1 MKGVFMLSS
10 SSRRGVFA
18 VAVIAL
24 AAGGGLSA
32 AEPAAG
38 PHRIVFLAGGR
49 SHGPGEHEFH
59 AGCQLL
65 AKALNE
71 SGLPVKAEV
80 IKGWP
85 QDASV
90 LDGAKALVF
99 YSDATSVVG
108 KGWEKTDA
116 LARAGT
122 GVMFMH
128 YAVHPS
134 KADGEK
140 YFRPWIGGAFEDGFS
155 VNPHWVADLEALSG
169 HPVAR
174 GISGPV
180 KCFDEFYY
188 NMRFRPNRGEVL
200 DLATATPSRDRVIR
214 YINLWNEHGVEGLG
228 KKQTL
233 MWGVERP
240 DGGRG
245 VGFTGGH
252 YHRNWA
258 IDGFRT
264 LVLNAIVWTAGVE
277 VPSGG
282 VVSKAVS
289 EDELNANLDD
299 KGPNKPRLTVPT
311 VAELAAMKPA
321 EIQADREAKFAK
333 PAAAKAADAAPAAGP
348 ANASVPAKAAAVG
361 QPKTTPGVLWRSGVV
376 TAATPGRAVDFDVDL
391 GGARKIWLVV
401 EDEGSYAMD
410 WADWVSPRFVGPGGE
425 RPLTDL
431 KWRSASTGWG
441 DVRKDLNAAGRPMR
455 VAGREERGIG
465 THAPSVI
472 EFDVPEGMTR
482 LVGRGGHDDGGAEQG
497 DGGSV
502 VFAVHSREPRAAA
515 KAVARRSGPVDPA
528 DGPGTLDVADGLEA
542 TLFAGEPLLS
552 SPSDID
558 VDAKGRVWAC
568 EVMNYRGKANTRA
581 EGDRILVLEDGDGD
595 GTADKQTVFHQGR
608 DVDSALGICVIG
620 EGPGRKVVV
629 SCAPNVFVF
638 HDDDGDLKA
647 DRKDVLFSHTG
658 VAQHDHSVHAF
669 MVGPDGRW
677 YFNFGNTGKAVHD
690 KDGKPVTERFGNVV
704 NDSGKPY
711 RQGMVFRCKPDG
723 TDFEVLG
730 HNFRNNYE
738 VAVDSFGGLWQSDND
753 DDGNRGV
760 RINFVMEYGNF
771 GYVDE
776 RTGAGWQTP
785 RTNLEPDSPERH
797 WHLNDPGVVPNLLQ
811 TGGGSPTGICVYEGS
826 LLPSRFHGSLIHCD
840 AGPNVMRAYH
850 VSPSGSG
857 YRAESEVVID
867 GSADRWFRPSDVCVA
882 PDGSLIVADWYDPGV
897 GGHGMG
903 DTQKGRIYRIA
914 PVGSKWSVPP
924 CDLATVA
931 GAVAALASPNISARG
946 TALERLAKEPAAA
959 APALAQAFDKA
970 TDARVRARLAW
981 AAGMLPGQADAW
993 IAKLAADKD
1002 ENLRSIAIRMAR
1014 RVQGD
1019 VLARVEAAAD
1029 DPSPAVRREAALAL
1043 KGVAGEQADRAWA
1056 RLAGRH
1062 VAGDRW
1068 DVEALG
1074 IGADGT
1080 AGFKGP
1086 TQWDARLAAWLT
1098 AVNGNW
1104 KTPAGREIVWRSR
1117 GAATPAMLCELIADP
1132 STTTNESL
1140 ALLRALDFQD
1150 PERMRDAVRPLVT
1163 SFAAPEEKLRVVLP
1177 ELVARLDRA
1186 DAADPAV
1193 AKRIDET
1200 VAFVAGTD
1208 RFPEL
1213 VARFQLKGRADE
1225 LMSMAAAEGASE
1237 QVAANAAGLALDFG
1251 ADGAL
1256 RAAALTGDPAGLR
1269 LVNAVG
1275 VRGTPKAL
1283 GLLKSI
1289 LADASSSP
1297 EVRAAAVKALA
1308 RSNTGAKDVVA
1319 LARAGELTG
1328 SLPQVAAVAI
1338 ASSPWGDVR
1347 QSAADVLPM
1356 PKAKGGSLP
1365 PVADLLKRGGR
1376 ADRGKAVFA
1385 GVGTCAKCHVVGG
1398 EGKSVGP
1405 NLSGI
1410 GAKLSKSVLYESI
1423 LAPSAAISHNFE
1435 TYTAILADGRSVSGL
1450 LVSKSPE
1457 QVVIR
1462 GADGIDQTL
1471 PTGDVEELLKQPVS
1485 LMPADLAA
1493 VMSAE
1498 ELVDLVAW
1506 LETLKQTN

>member
-1 MKGVFMLSS
+1 MKGVFMHSS
-10 SSRRGVFA
+10 SSRRVVFA
-18 VAVIAL
+18 LAVVAL
-24 AAGGGLSA
+24 AAGDGLSA
-32 AEPAAG
+32 AEPASG
-38 PHRIVFLAGGR
+38 PHRIVLLAGGR

-80 IKGWP
+80 LKGWP
-85 QDASV
+85 ADPTV

-116 LARAGT
+116 LVRAGT

-155 VNPHWVADLEALSG
+155 VNPHWVADLEALPG
-169 HPVAR
+169 HPVSR
-174 GISGPV
+174 GITGPV
-180 KCFDEFYY
+180 KSFDEYYY

-200 DLATATPSRDRVIR
+200 DLATATPSRDRMIR

-245 VGFTGGH
+245 VGFSGGH

-264 LVLNAIVWTAGVE
+264 LVLNAIVWTAGLE

-282 VVSKAVS
+282 VKSPPVTEEA
-289 EDELNANLDD
+289 LNANLDD
-299 KGPNKPRLTVPT
+299 KGTNKPRITVPT
-311 VAELAAMKPA
+311 AAELAAMKPA
-321 EIQADREAKFAK
+321 EIQADREAKFPKPDAPK
-333 PAAAKAADAAPAAGP
+333 ATEPAPAAAQSRSPPRKSPVEPAEA
-348 ANASVPAKAAAVG
+348 
-361 QPKTTPGVLWRSGVV
+361 
-376 TAATPGRAVDFDVDL
+376 TAT
-391 GGARKIWLVV
+391 
-401 EDEGSYAMD
+401 
-410 WADWVSPRFVGPGGE
+410 
-425 RPLTDL
+425 LTL
-431 KWRSASTGWG
+431 
-441 DVRKDLNAAGRPMR
+441 
-455 VAGREERGIG
+455 
-465 THAPSVI
+465 
-472 EFDVPEGMTR
+472 
-482 LVGRGGHDDGGAEQG
+482 
-497 DGGSV
+497 
-502 VFAVHSREPRAAA
+502 
-515 KAVARRSGPVDPA
+515 
-528 DGPGTLDVADGLEA
+528 ADGLEA
-542 TLFAGEPLLS
+542 TLFASEPMLS

-558 VDAKGRVWAC
+558 VDAKGRVWVC
-568 EVMNYRGKANTRA
+568 EVVNYRGKANTRA
-581 EGDRILVLEDGDGD
+581 EGDRILVLEDTDGD
-595 GTADKQTVFHQGR
+595 GRADKETVFHQGR

-620 EGPGRKVVV
+620 EGPGRKVIV
-629 SCAPNVFVF
+629 SCAPDVLVF

-647 DRKDVLFSHTG
+647 DRTETLFAKTG
-658 VAQHDHSVHAF
+658 LAQHDHSVHAF
-669 MVGPDGRW
+669 VVGPDGRW
-677 YFNFGNTGKAVHD
+677 YFNFGNYGKAVHD
-690 KDGKPVTERFGNVV
+690 KDGKPVKDRFGNVV

-776 RTGAGWQTP
+776 RTGAGWQAP

-826 LLPSRFHGSLIHCD
+826 LLPSRFHGSLVHCD
-840 AGPNVMRAYH
+840 AGPNVVRAYH

-857 YRAESEVVID
+857 YRAEAEVVAD

-903 DTQKGRIYRIA
+903 DTKKGRLYRIA

-924 CDLATVA
+924 CDLATIP
-931 GAVAALASPNISARG
+931 GAVAALASPNISARA

-959 APALAQAFDKA
+959 APALAQAFDAA
-970 TDARVRARLAW
+970 TDARIRARLAW

-1002 ENLRSIAIRMAR
+1002 ENLRAIAIRMAR

-1056 RLAGRH
+1056 RLALRH
-1062 VAGDRW
+1062 TAGDRW
-1068 DVEALG
+1068 GVEALG
-1074 IGADGT
+1074 IGADGP
-1080 AGFKGP
+1080 AGFNGP
-1086 TQWDARLAAWLT
+1086 SQWDARITAWLA

-1104 KTPAGREIVWRSR
+1104 KTPAGREIAWRSR
-1117 GAATPAMLCELIADP
+1117 GTATPAMLCELIADP

-1150 PERMRDAVRPLVT
+1150 PARMRDAVRPLVK

-1193 AKRIDET
+1193 ARRIDET

-1213 VARFQLKGRADE
+1213 VARFQLKGRAGE
-1225 LMSMAAAEGASE
+1225 LVTMAAAEGTSE
-1237 QVAANAAGLALDFG
+1237 QVAANAAGVALDFG
-1251 ADGAL
+1251 ADGAI
-1256 RAAALTGDPAGLR
+1256 RATALAGDPTGLR

-1275 VRGTPKAL
+1275 VRGSRGAIA
-1283 GLLKSI
+1283 LLK
-1289 LADASSSP
+1289 AFFTDANASP
-1297 EVRAAAVKALA
+1297 EVRAAAVRALT
-1308 RSNTGAKDVVA
+1308 RSNQGAKDVVA
-1319 LARAGELTG
+1319 MARAGELTG
-1328 SLPQVAAVAI
+1328 PLPQVAAVAI

-1347 QSAADVLPM
+1347 QSAADVVPM

-1410 GAKLSKSVLYESI
+1410 GAKLSKSALYESI

-1462 GADGIDQTL
+1462 GADGIDQKI
-1471 PTGDVEELLKQPVS
+1471 PTADVEELLKQPVS

-1498 ELVDLVAW
+1498 ELVDLIAW